1 MAQTSPVDVD
11 VDVASRADFE
21 ELLSVLLV
29 AARANDVEVEGT
41 YNAWSKEGENLQ
53 VDIAEV
59 VDGSQ
64 QRAPGPF
71 DGSAGDARTS
81 GAATSRVSLVQV
93 LTGLPLDDQEGTA
106 FCREC
111 LDGITEGDIVTVYCR
126 KPVDGHRWD
135 VHQAYCR
142 DCGVTTLRSP
152 SYGQTGVLVE
162 ATVAEAMDS
171 SDQSSR
177 QVLNNVRLFD
187 YSGPSDGAI

>member
-1 MAQTSPVDVD
+1 MAQTRPTDVD
-11 VDVASRADFE
+11 VSSRAEFE
-21 ELLSVLLV
+21 KLLSRLLV
-29 AARANDVEVEGT
+29 AARSNDVEVEGA
-41 YNAWSKEGENLQ
+41 YNAWSDSGENLR

-59 VDGSQ
+59 VDGSRDGAFESVHGTATDG
-64 QRAPGPF
+64 RA
-71 DGSAGDARTS
+71 S

-93 LTGLPLDDQEGTA
+93 LTGLPLEDQEGTA

-111 LDGITEGDIVTVYCR
+111 LGGITEGDIVTVYCR

-135 VHQAYCR
+135 VHKVYCR
-142 DCGVTTLRSP
+142 ECGVTALRSP

-187 YSGPSDGAI
+187 YSAASDGAI